1 MLVFVLLCITLC
13 HFKACNYL
21 NEEERAGCFALIF
34 LMSFYLSFYV
44 ALPHCA
50 IGWST
55 VCYCGISQSY
65 SVTMWCYVFFCDIV
79 VLCLF

>member
-1 MLVFVLLCITLC
+1 MLVFVLLCITC

-34 LMSFYLSFYV
+34 LMSFYFSFYV

-50 IGWST
+50 IGWSA
-55 VCYCGISQSY
+55 VCYCDHLTRVESY
-65 SVTMWCYVFFCDIV
+65 SN
-79 VLCLF
+79 VLTNVSRRLIE